1 MTTNRSAD
9 AKKIDL
15 VKLKYW
21 FGPPPLDLG
30 DDERAFDDYVCEL
43 AKCMEPEDRVVEV
56 LVYRFGLESWKQMR
70 LLRIQA
76 YVVRRRD
83 EALIEFGRKH
93 VTNVNLERQ
102 NRKGEV
108 KEIVDEFN
116 DPKTTSMMVREEAYH
131 SFTVAEDTNREI
143 KHAAAFEKGLD
154 VYERIDV
161 LISQSAKRASDIL
174 RQIEFYRI
182 GLAEKLRRKHQ
193 TTVETLKGELAEK
206 RVDPPLIPE
215 MDGSQ

>member
-15 VKLKYW
+15 AKLKYW
-21 FGPPPLDLG
+21 FGAPPLDLG

-43 AKCMEPEDRVVEV
+43 AKCMEPEDRVVEF
-56 LVYRFGLESWKQMR
+56 LVYRFGIESWKQMK

-83 EALIEFGRKH
+83 ENHTEFDKKH
-93 VTNVNLERQ
+93 AVNRSLEQRDG
-102 NRKGEV
+102 KTEL
-108 KEIVDEFN
+108 KEIVEEFN

-174 RQIEFYRI
+174 RQIECYRI
-182 GLAEKLRRKHQ
+182 ALAEKLRRKHQ

>member
-15 VKLKYW
+15 AKLKYW

-30 DDERAFDDYVCEL
+30 DDEHAFDDYVCEL
-43 AKCMEPEDRVVEV
+43 AKCMEPEDRVVEF
-56 LVYRFGLESWKQMR
+56 LVYRFGIESWKQMK

-83 EALIEFGRKH
+83 ENHTEFDKKH
-93 VTNVNLERQ
+93 AF
-102 NRKGEV
+102 NRSMEQRDGKTEL
-108 KEIVDEFN
+108 KEIVEEFN